1 MKQEIDRK
9 IKKMKREEMARI
21 NLLVERAMAAD
32 PRLRREKE
40 KERQEKAAKEEVSN
54 IALQSTK
61 EYVFFIYNSL
71 CICCLLNQTGQEE
84 T

>member
-32 PRLRREKE
+32 PRLRRERE

-61 EYVFFIYNSL
+61 EYAL
-71 CICCLLNQTGQEE
+71 
-84 T
+84 

>member
-32 PRLRREKE
+32 PRLRRERE

-61 EYVFFIYNSL
+61 EYAP
-71 CICCLLNQTGQEE
+71 
-84 T
+84 